1 MNVDACIYCFEI
13 LILPYSDFTFDNVFI
28 SSFVVPFFLFSKM
41 VTFSLSFAFVFLCF
55 LKTLVL
61 GLHFSSFILKRSLVG
76 ICLEVKTR

>member
-41 VTFSLSFAFVFLCF
+41 VTFSLSFAFVFYAF
-55 LKTLVL
+55 
-61 GLHFSSFILKRSLVG
+61 
-76 ICLEVKTR
+76 